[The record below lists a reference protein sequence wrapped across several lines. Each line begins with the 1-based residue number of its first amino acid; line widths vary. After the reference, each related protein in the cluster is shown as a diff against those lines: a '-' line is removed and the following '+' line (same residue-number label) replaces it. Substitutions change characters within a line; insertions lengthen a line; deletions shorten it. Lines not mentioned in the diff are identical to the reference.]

1 MELEQNAN
9 RIWRT
14 ETSEVAGETQGHV
27 TVLGTLC
34 STTIMILKGF
44 FLFIMLYIILRYCNN
59 VQCFCLV
66 ITTLET
72 SQKSSH
78 RTCQYKRTTYF

>member
-14 ETSEVAGETQGHV
+14 ETSEVAGETQGQV

-34 STTIMILKGF
+34 STTVMILKGF

-78 RTCQYKRTTYF
+78 RTCQYK